1 MACRFSIRTL
11 GKLDVFRMEDRKVG
25 DLLEIIFLV
34 KRQNFF
40 DAIVF
45 HDNAVNDVSDS
56 RVVLQNALFDVEK
69 ELAEVV
75 VLRWA
80 DIEYLDLQFE
90 QSAFAYELALN
101 LGDGR
106 PIHLFGRNE
115 DVDHFGERPHRRT
128 ELDILQIGEHG
139 QSILDQFAFRL
150 FGFVCGVVCNQ
161 NVAV

>member
-1 MACRFSIRTL
+1 MVCRFSIRTL

-25 DLLEIIFLV
+25 DLLEIILLV
-34 KRQNFF
+34 ERQNFF

-90 QSAFAYELALN
+90 QSAFAYELA
-101 LGDGR
+101 
-106 PIHLFGRNE
+106 
-115 DVDHFGERPHRRT
+115 
-128 ELDILQIGEHG
+128 
-139 QSILDQFAFRL
+139 
-150 FGFVCGVVCNQ
+150 
-161 NVAV
+161 